1 MLLIL
6 LFSSSSSLRITALP
20 LVLAVATWMVVDAN
34 YMKTNSFV
42 FLENLKGTFRSA
54 WNGALLRVSQEEKLS
69 DEYKASILQISKNYR
84 LPLLEGTSDIYSY
97 DQSYLIASGNRWNP
111 RPIFQSYSA
120 YTPSLA
126 QLNKEHLLASNAP
139 DHLFFPCSLLMA
151 DFHLWKTE

>member
-1 MLLIL
+1 
-6 LFSSSSSLRITALP
+6 
-20 LVLAVATWMVVDAN
+20 MVVDAN

-111 RPIFQSYSA
+111 RPIFKAIPHIRQA
-120 YTPSLA
+120 
-126 QLNKEHLLASNAP
+126 
-139 DHLFFPCSLLMA
+139 
-151 DFHLWKTE
+151 